1 MARAARRAQTGPVNR
16 GLAQQRV
23 LRDVEVVARAGL
35 PTVDFLDEA
44 LASMER
50 ALPNAGACVAHL
62 DPTTYLNTGA
72 HKFGSVKE
80 THDRDR
86 EWAELEFLSGDPTAM
101 ADLAHAGVT
110 VVGMAAWTRRHGTRS
125 PRMTDFLTA
134 HYGYVDEARVVLRD
148 GGEVWGGMSLMR
160 LPEHGEFDDDDLAL
174 LAQLAAPLAL
184 GMRTGLLARLAD
196 TAPATLGPA
205 VVIVGAD
212 DRIHQVSDNAEE
224 RLADLLSASVHEPM
238 GTIASLVGAARRYAA
253 GDSTR
258 PPRCRVRGRSGI
270 WLVLHATTLSNRAG
284 GSGDVVVTIDEAR
297 PPEILPLV
305 VAAFDLTPRERDV
318 AFLVL
323 QGVDTKEIAGRL
335 HLSAYTVQD
344 HLKSI
349 FDKAAVRSR
358 RELMARI
365 WFDQYVPRVGNGL
378 NPDGWFASVSPA

>member
-1 MARAARRAQTGPVNR
+1 MAPVVPPSHTGWVNR
-16 GLAQQRV
+16 VLTQQRV

-35 PTVDFLDEA
+35 PTVEFLGEA
-44 LASMER
+44 LTSMER
-50 ALPNAGACVAHL
+50 AVPHAGACVAHL
-62 DPTTYLNTGA
+62 DPTTHLNTGA
-72 HKFGSVKE
+72 HKFGSVKG
-80 THDRDR
+80 TRDRDR

-101 ADLAHAGVT
+101 AELAHAGVT
-110 VVGMAAWTRRHGTRS
+110 VVGMASWTRRHGLTS
-125 PRMTDFLTA
+125 PRMTEFMTA
-134 HYGYVDEARVVLRD
+134 HYGYVDEARIVLRD
-148 GGEVWGGMSLMR
+148 GREVWGGMSLMR

-174 LAQLAAPLAL
+174 LGQLAAPLAL
-184 GMRTGLLARLAD
+184 GMRTGLLARLAES
-196 TAPATLGPA
+196 APAAVGPA

-224 RLADLLSASVHEPM
+224 RLADLLSASVDEPM

-253 GDSTR
+253 GDSGR
-258 PPRCRVRGRSGI
+258 PARCRVRGRSGI

-284 GSGDVVVTIDEAR
+284 GTGDVVVSIDEAR

-323 QGVDTKEIAGRL
+323 QGVDTKEIAARL

-349 FDKAAVRSR
+349 FDKAGVRSR

-365 WFDQYVPRVGNGL
+365 WFDQYVPRVGGGL
-378 NPDGWFASVSPA
+378 APDGWFASVSPS